1 MDYICSHNIQARP
14 LTRYRMYWIFVVN
27 GRKDKGFIDQELN
40 IQLADAG
47 IEYEVYHTKSEGD
60 ATRFV
65 RIYCDFHPDDEVCF
79 VACGGNG
86 TLSEVANGVVGTRNK
101 SLAMLAYGATS
112 SFSCYFPGRDFRSVK
127 DLVAGETMK
136 SDIIKCNNEY
146 SINVANFGFDSMCGY
161 FGDLYIQEGKSKP
174 YLRGTLRALLFNRV
188 NNFRII
194 VDGKRMSRGL
204 TMMCAVANSKY
215 YGEFYKCA
223 PNAVIDD
230 GYFDV
235 VVARFCPLIVFLLL
249 FNKFKNGT
257 YVDSKL
263 ARLVFKFRKARHI
276 EASSKDLIYLCVDG
290 ETTASRYFDIE
301 LLDKAVT
308 LRIPALKTK

>member
-1 MDYICSHNIQARP
+1 
-14 LTRYRMYWIFVVN
+14 MYWIFIIN
-27 GRKDKGFIDQELN
+27 NREDKRFIDDDLQS
-40 IQLADAG
+40 QLAGAG
-47 IEYEVYHTKSEGD
+47 IEYELYHTLGEGD
-60 ATRFV
+60 ATRFI
-65 RIYCDFHPDDEVCF
+65 RIYCDFHPVDEVCF

-86 TLSEVANGVVGTRNK
+86 TLNEVAAGVMGSENK
-101 SLAMLAYGATS
+101 SIALLAYGATS
-112 SFSCYFPGRDFRSVK
+112 SFSCYFPGRNFHSVK

-161 FGDLYIQEGKSKP
+161 FGDMYIKEGKSKP
-174 YLRGTLRALLFNRV
+174 YFRGTLRALLFNRV
-188 NNFRII
+188 NNFRIV

-204 TMMCAVANSKY
+204 TMMCVVANAQY

-223 PNAVIDD
+223 PNARIDD

-249 FNKFKNGT
+249 FNKFKTGE
-257 YVDSKL
+257 YVNSKL
-263 ARLVFKFRKARHI
+263 ARIVFKFRKARHL
-276 EASSKDLIYLCVDG
+276 EASSRDLIYLLVDG
-290 ETTASRYFDIE
+290 ETVASKHFTID

-308 LRIPALKTK
+308 LRIPRLA